1 MYSPLKTNSSL
12 MKTYLVLLA
21 LLLSSSAIGQ
31 TVVPRMMRD
40 DERRAAAEAYADS
53 VLRTLTPRQQAA
65 QLIMPMTWPRVD
77 AKGIATW
84 RRQVTEGEFGCVLW
98 QKGRPEDVVRLV
110 NIMRREARV
119 PMLVA
124 MDGEWGLSMRLS
136 GTMRWPRNMLLG
148 ATNDPRLAYEYGKAT
163 AEEARRIGIHVNF
176 APVLDVNSNP
186 ANPVIGTR
194 SLGSDPELVIRLGLA
209 YAKGLEDGGI
219 LSTAKHF
226 PGHGDTSTDS
236 HKTLPVIKR
245 SREEL
250 EQVELPPFRAYI
262 SEGFG
267 GIMVGHLSVP
277 ALGTGS
283 KATSAVPAV
292 VTGLLQEEMGFGGLI
307 FTDGLGMKGIVNGAG
322 QHGVYVT
329 TLLAGADVL
338 VAPTDPFD
346 ALEDITT
353 AVSKGVISQEEITR
367 RCRKVLI
374 WKHLLGADL
383 REEISTAGLQSDL
396 HPESSQDLLRRIYEG
411 AMTLVKDENRL
422 LPLRKGDRVAL
433 LTYGDDSTEVLRSEL
448 SKEVSVDSYTI
459 RRSTGVAARKSI
471 LRKLRGYDRVVV
483 AITWKGFRPQSDL
496 TALLKETRSILL
508 FHTSPYAAL
517 DFTEAMKAADV
528 VAFAYDTRSEGMRAM
543 SAALTGQL
551 PFTGRLSVDLPP
563 LLRSGDGISRK
574 AAD

>member
-1 MYSPLKTNSSL
+1 
-12 MKTYLVLLA
+12 MKRIGYAIAAAVLLPIVGMA
-21 LLLSSSAIGQ
+21 QS
-31 TVVPRMMRD
+31 VMPRMMRD
-40 DERRAAAEAYADS
+40 DARREAAEAYADS
-53 VLRTLTPRQQAA
+53 VLQMLSPRQQAA
-65 QLIMPMTWPRVD
+65 QLIMPMTWPKVD
-77 AKGIATW
+77 PEGLANW
-84 RRQVTEGEFGCVLW
+84 RREVLEGEFGCVLW
-98 QKGRPEDVVRLV
+98 QKGRPADVVRLA
-110 NIMRREARV
+110 NFMRREARV

-124 MDGEWGLSMRLS
+124 MDGEWGLSMRFS
-136 GTMRWPRNMLLG
+136 DTMKWPRNMLLG

-163 AEEARRIGIHVNF
+163 AEEARRVGIHVNF

-209 YAKGLEDGGI
+209 YSKGLEDNGM

-236 HKTLPVIKR
+236 HKTLPVITR
-245 SREEL
+245 SRAEL
-250 EQVELPPFRAYI
+250 EKVELPPFRAYI

-267 GIMVGHLSVP
+267 GMMVGHLSIP

-292 VTGLLQEEMGFGGLI
+292 VTDLLQREMGFSGLI
-307 FTDGLGMKGIVNGAG
+307 FTDGLGMKGIVDGAG
-322 QHGVYVT
+322 ELGVYVT

-346 ALEDITT
+346 ALEDVTD
-353 AVSKGVISQEEITR
+353 AVRKGLISQEEITR

-374 WKHLLGADL
+374 WKHLLGADS
-383 REEISTAGLQSDL
+383 REEIKTSDLQADL
-396 HPESSQDLLRRIYEG
+396 HPQSSQDLLRRIYEG
-411 AMTLVKDENRL
+411 AMTLVKDERNL

-433 LTYGDDSTEVLRSEL
+433 LTYGDDSAETLRSEI
-448 SKEVSVDSYTI
+448 SKEVKADSYTI
-459 RRSTGVAARKSI
+459 RRSTGAKERRAI

-483 AITWKGFRPQSDL
+483 AVTWKGFRPQSDL
-496 TALLKETRSILL
+496 TKLLRETKSILL

-517 DFTEAMKAADV
+517 DFGEAIQAADA
-528 VAFAYDTRSEGMRAM
+528 VAFAYDTRSEGMQAM
-543 SAALTGQL
+543 GAALTGRI

-563 LLRSGDGISRK
+563 YLKQGAGITTK
-574 AAD
+574 ACK